1 MNLLCFIDETNVIVI
16 LEDMINKYNNF
27 NTSESKSD
35 HKRDFSFTILSNKVI
50 KRKKN
55 MNKRIWHYNHQL
67 ALVDPFDHQKEV
79 MELFH
84 CGEPL
89 SSQDLNSNSPDC
101 WLG

>member
-1 MNLLCFIDETNVIVI
+1 MTTKEISPQD
-16 LEDMINKYNNF
+16 IN
-27 NTSESKSD
+27 
-35 HKRDFSFTILSNKVI
+35 TILSNKVI

-89 SSQDLNSNSPDC
+89 SSQDLNSNYPDC